1 MQNYFIELRTYAG
14 NFVDNNIQEMLIIFA
29 LNCFEK
35 SYQERGRSIKWNN
48 REHRNQNILLI

>member
-35 SYQERGRSIKWNN
+35 SFPERGRSIK
-48 REHRNQNILLI
+48 